1 MPTFRHGK
9 TTTVLVNQYNLSA
22 YLNEATPS
30 QSIDT
35 GETTTFGSSAKT
47 YIPGL
52 RDGTIS
58 CSGLYEAASTDA
70 VDTVLQAT
78 ITGSGDDVLTIATEG
93 NTTGRRAQLA
103 AVDTTSYEVS
113 AAVADVVSVKA
124 EFQVDGGIDGGLV
137 LAGATT
143 VTTATTTNGTAQ
155 DNAAS
160 TTNGGAAHLHVTA
173 NTWSGATTVKVQ
185 HSTDNSTWADLATF
199 SSVSASTLSGQ
210 RAVVAAGT
218 TVNRY
223 TRAVATTAAGSG
235 SITYTVAFARR

>member
-9 TTTVLVNQYNLSA
+9 ATAVLVNGYNLSA
-22 YLNEATPS
+22 YLNEATATVE
-30 QSIDT
+30 IET
-35 GETTTFGSSAKT
+35 GETTTFGNSAKT

-52 RDGTIS
+52 RDATVS
-58 CSGLYEAASTDA
+58 SSGLFDGQSTDA

-78 ITGSGDDVLTIATEG
+78 ITGAGDDVFTLAPEGLTFGRQAKIATVE
-93 NTTGRRAQLA
+93 
-103 AVDTTSYEVS
+103 TTSYEVS
-113 AAVADVVSVKA
+113 ASVGDVVAISA
-124 EFQVDGGIDGGLV
+124 DFQVSGGLDAGVV

-143 VTTATTTNGTAQ
+143 VTTATTTNGTSH

-160 TTNGGAAHLHVTA
+160 TTNGGSANLHVTA

-185 HSTDNSTWADLATF
+185 HSADNSTWADLIAF

-210 RAVVAAGT
+210 RATVTG

-223 TRAVATTAAGSG
+223 TRAIATTAAGSG